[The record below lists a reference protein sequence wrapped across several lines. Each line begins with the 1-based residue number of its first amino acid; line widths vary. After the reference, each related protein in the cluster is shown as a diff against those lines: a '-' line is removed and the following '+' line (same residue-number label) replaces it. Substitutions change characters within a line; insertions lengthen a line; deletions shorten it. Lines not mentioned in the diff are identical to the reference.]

1 MNNKTYIQAD
11 KGDRLSELNE
21 ANEEAKRKAEERERL
36 LKKRN
41 GEKVIDDSWWVK
53 PDVLK
58 AHCPHCG
65 FRVEKSIVSGLNY
78 YYCKRC
84 EELQPATTKEV
95 VETVTEREYRDFWQW
110 IRHKPA
116 SIKRTIHA
124 EIVERKPQCHICKRS
139 DMMVPFDQKHCPVCG
154 NLMEREVNG
163 WLL

>member
-1 MNNKTYIQAD
+1 MVACNYMLTIMMLCGCMEYGK
-11 KGDRLSELNE
+11 DRMFQY
-21 ANEEAKRKAEERERL
+21 RL
-36 LKKRN
+36 LKMRN
-41 GEKVIDDSWWVK
+41 GEKVIGDSWWVK
-53 PDVLK
+53 PDIFK

-154 NLMEREVNG
+154 NLMEREVND